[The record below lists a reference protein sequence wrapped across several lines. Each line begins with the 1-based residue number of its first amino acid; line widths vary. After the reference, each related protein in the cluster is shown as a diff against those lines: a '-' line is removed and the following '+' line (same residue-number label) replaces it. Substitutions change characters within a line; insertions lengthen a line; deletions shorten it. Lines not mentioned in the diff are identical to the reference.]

1 MVASRAVETIECPL
15 CRTSS
20 SAPVIEENGYTGR
33 QCTQCGLIFV
43 SPRPSESEMETM
55 YAHGDAYLSADFF
68 VDNRESLAV
77 RAHATREVRR
87 LRKYVGRGSLL
98 ELGPGRGTFLAAA
111 RDAGFDVYGV
121 ELNPRQ
127 ARFVTDRLGIPCV
140 TSLDDVHELG
150 VEQFD
155 VIYHCSVL
163 SHFYDPLAEFQ
174 RFNALLK
181 AGGHVMFETGNW
193 GDVDHR
199 AFRYVSAFQYPDHL
213 FFFGVPSI
221 DALLRQ
227 TGFRHLRTYR
237 YSNLPESVISD
248 QLRRLRTIVSR
259 RRAGQLD
266 GAPVAPTRDSA
277 TGTDRT
283 RKRVFHGPG
292 MVARQGLDLLYYGLQ
307 TTVGATGIGRRSLQ
321 TLVVVADKPA

>member
-1 MVASRAVETIECPL
+1 
-15 CRTSS
+15 
-20 SAPVIEENGYTGR
+20 VIEENGYTGR

-43 SPRPSESEMETM
+43 SPRPSEAEMEAM
-55 YAHGDAYLSADFF
+55 YAEGDAYLSADFF

-77 RAHATREVRR
+77 RAHAKREVRR

-140 TSLDDVHELG
+140 TSLDDVAALG
-150 VEQFD
+150 VQKFD

-163 SHFYDPLAEFQ
+163 SHFYDPIAEFQ
-174 RFNALLK
+174 RFNALLNP
-181 AGGHVMFETGNW
+181 GGHIVFETGNL

-237 YSNLPESVISD
+237 YSNLPEAIVSD
-248 QLRRLRTIVSR
+248 QLRRLRAIAAR
-259 RRAGQLD
+259 RGSGRSDEAG
-266 GAPVAPTRDSA
+266 PAPTHA
-277 TGTDRT
+277 PETGQDRT
-283 RKRVFHGPG
+283 RRRVFHGPG
-292 MVARQGLDLLYYGLQ
+292 MVARQALDLLYYGLQ

-321 TLVVVADKPA
+321 TLVVVANKPA